1 MKGPGD
7 IIDTIKECIIEY
19 AISMQL
25 PGMLSLEVKGRET
38 DWGIGILN
46 REVAGED
53 NVQTIKHDSLDCIGL
68 CSIDM
73 RFTTVCGGSQRRGV
87 GKRGHGNAR

>member
-1 MKGPGD
+1 
-7 IIDTIKECIIEY
+7 
-19 AISMQL
+19 MQL
-25 PGMLSLEVKGRET
+25 LGMLSLEVEGRET

-46 REVAGED
+46 REAAGED
-53 NVQTIKHDSLDCIGL
+53 DVQTIKHDSLDYIGL

-87 GKRGHGNAR
+87 GKRGRWSTR